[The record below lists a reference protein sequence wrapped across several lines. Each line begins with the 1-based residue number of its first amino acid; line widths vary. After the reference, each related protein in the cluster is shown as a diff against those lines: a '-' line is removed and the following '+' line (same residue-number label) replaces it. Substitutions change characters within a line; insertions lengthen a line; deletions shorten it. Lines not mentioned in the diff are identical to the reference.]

1 MANAATRTIW
11 VLCLVFSLD
20 IILVGMR
27 SYGREGADVG
37 VANAIASNFF
47 KWRNRNNKNVQCATT
62 RRALYLLC
70 MCEAGKGG
78 QTRGVHR
85 TACWALLAFF
95 VVGLSVVGV
104 AAGTLVGVFVGL
116 RVGLVVVEDV
126 GCLVSRMVPLL
137 IALLE
142 WFRFTLSVTTGPVAV
157 VAWTAVAT
165 VCCLAHVPGK
175 LAVARLRAHSQKC
188 S

>member
-1 MANAATRTIW
+1 M
-11 VLCLVFSLD
+11 
-20 IILVGMR
+20 
-27 SYGREGADVG
+27 
-37 VANAIASNFF
+37 
-47 KWRNRNNKNVQCATT
+47 
-62 RRALYLLC
+62 
-70 MCEAGKGG
+70 
-78 QTRGVHR
+78 
-85 TACWALLAFF
+85 
-95 VVGLSVVGV
+95 
-104 AAGTLVGVFVGL
+104 VFVGL

-142 WFRFTLSVTTGPVAV
+142 WFRFTLSVTPGPVAV
-157 VAWTAVAT
+157 VAVAT